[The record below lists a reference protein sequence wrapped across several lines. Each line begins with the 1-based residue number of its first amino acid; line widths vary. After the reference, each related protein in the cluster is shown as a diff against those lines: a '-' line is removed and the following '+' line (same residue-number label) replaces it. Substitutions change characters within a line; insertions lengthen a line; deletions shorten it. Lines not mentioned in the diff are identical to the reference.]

1 MGKLSASRQLNMRFS
16 FSPTSRLLRGLAG
29 WTLLGL
35 VPAVWPE
42 LTGFW
47 LLVSGLLLVVAA
59 WDAALL
65 RRRPP
70 LTVERAIAPVLPLG
84 LWRAVRLRVV
94 NTDERPA
101 ALTLFDHYPTAAA
114 EIADLPQQLTVE
126 PGGWAELTYRLRP
139 VVRGE
144 WTFAPAQVL
153 LESPRGWWRRDDRL
167 GEPECV
173 RIYPNFAIIAQ
184 DIRLTVD
191 RREALLG
198 IHRRRRRGEGQ
209 TFLQLREYRI
219 GDSLRQIDW
228 KATARMRKPIA
239 KDYQDERNQTV
250 LFLLD
255 CGRRMRAQDDD
266 LSHFDHALNALIL
279 LAYVALRQGDA
290 VGLQSFGGE
299 RRWLAPRTGPGMLA
313 TLINGVYDLQP
324 GLEPP
329 DYADVAQRTLTRQ
342 RKRALIVLLTNLR
355 DEDQDE
361 LRPAVA
367 LLRRRHLVLIGNL
380 REPVLDEL
388 LARPIRDL
396 AQARLYATTCHYLLH
411 RERVQEELRQQGGIV
426 LDVPP
431 DKLPAAMVNQY
442 LDLKRGGRL

>member
-1 MGKLSASRQLNMRFS
+1 MNLSPA
-16 FSPTSRLLRGLAG
+16 PRLLHGLAG

-35 VPAVWPE
+35 LPAFQPD
-42 LTGFW
+42 LTVFW
-47 LLVSGLLLVVAA
+47 LLAGGLLLAVATR
-59 WDAALL
+59 DALIL
-65 RRRPP
+65 RRRP
-70 LTVERAIAPVLPLG
+70 LLSVERFVPHAMPLG
-84 LWRAVRLRVV
+84 VWRAIRLRVV
-94 NTDERPA
+94 NPQAQA
-101 ALTLFDHYPTAAA
+101 ATLTLFDHYPTAAA
-114 EIADLPQQLTVE
+114 EVADLPQRLTVVA
-126 PGGWAELTYRLRP
+126 GGWAEIRYRLHP

-144 WTFAPAQVL
+144 WSFAPVQVL
-153 LESPRGWWRRDDRL
+153 LESPHGLWQRDDRL
-167 GEPECV
+167 GESETV
-173 RIYPNFAIIAQ
+173 RIVPNFAAIARY
-184 DIRLTVD
+184 IRLTAN
-191 RREALLG
+191 RREALMG

-228 KATARMRKPIA
+228 KATARTRKLIA
-239 KDYQDERNQTV
+239 MDYQDERNQTV

-255 CGRRMRAQDDD
+255 CGRRMRAQDDG

-299 RRWLAPRTGPGMLA
+299 RRWLAPRAGPGMLT

-329 DYADVAQRTLTRQ
+329 DYAEAAKRALARQ

-361 LRPAVA
+361 LRPALA
-367 LLRRRHLVLIGNL
+367 LLGRRHLVLVANL

-388 LARPIRDL
+388 LARPIHDL
-396 AQARLYATTCHYLLH
+396 PRAQVYAATCHYLLR
-411 RERVQEELRQQGGIV
+411 REQVQEELRRQGGIV
-426 LDVPP
+426 LDTPP
-431 DKLPAAMVNQY
+431 DQLPAAMVNQY

>member
-1 MGKLSASRQLNMRFS
+1 MRL
-16 FSPTSRLLRGLAG
+16 SPTPRLLRWLAG

-42 LTGFW
+42 LIGFW

-59 WDAALL
+59 WDAVLL

-70 LTVERAIAPVLPLG
+70 LTVERGIAPVLPLG
-84 LWRAVRLRVV
+84 VWRAVRLRVV
-94 NTDERPA
+94 NADERPA

-114 EIADLPQQLTVE
+114 EATELPQRLIVAA
-126 PGGWAELTYRLRP
+126 GGWAEFDYRLRP
-139 VVRGE
+139 VTRGA
-144 WTFAPAQVL
+144 WTFPFTQVL

-167 GEPECV
+167 GEPERV

-184 DIRLTVD
+184 DIRLTAD

-198 IHRRRRRGEGQ
+198 IHRHRRRGEGQ

-228 KATARMRKPIA
+228 KATARTRKLIA

-290 VGLQSFGGE
+290 VGLHSFGGE
-299 RRWLAPRTGPGMLA
+299 RRWLAPRAGPGMLTA
-313 TLINGVYDLQP
+313 LINGVYDLQP

-329 DYADVAQRTLTRQ
+329 DYADAAQRTLTRQ

-361 LRPAVA
+361 LQAAVA
-367 LLRRRHLVLIGNL
+367 LLRRRHLVLIANL

-388 LARPIRDL
+388 LARPIHDL
-396 AQARLYATTCHYLLH
+396 AQARLYATICHYLLH

-431 DKLPAAMVNQY
+431 DQLPAAMVNQY

>member
-1 MGKLSASRQLNMRFS
+1 MNLSPA
-16 FSPTSRLLRGLAG
+16 PRLLRWLAG

-35 VPAVWPE
+35 PPAFWPE
-42 LTGFW
+42 LTGVW
-47 LLVSGLLLVVAA
+47 LLAGGLLLAVAA
-59 WDAALL
+59 RDAFLL

-70 LTVERAIAPVLPLG
+70 LAVERIVAPVLPLG
-84 LWRAVRLRVV
+84 VWRTVRLRVV
-94 NTDERPA
+94 NPQAEPA
-101 ALTLFDHYPTAAA
+101 KLTLFDHYPAAAA
-114 EIADLPQQLTVE
+114 EVADLPQRLTVAA
-126 PGGWAELTYRLRP
+126 GGWAELRYRLHP

-144 WTFAPAQVL
+144 WSFAPTQVL
-153 LESPRGWWRRDDRL
+153 LESPCGLWRRDDRL
-167 GEPECV
+167 GESETV
-173 RIYPNFAIIAQ
+173 RIVPNFAAIARY
-184 DIRLTVD
+184 IRLTVD
-191 RREALLG
+191 RREALMG

-228 KATARMRKPIA
+228 KATARTRKPIA
-239 KDYQDERNQTV
+239 RDYQDERNQTV

-290 VGLQSFGGE
+290 VGLQGFGGE
-299 RRWLAPRTGPGMLA
+299 RRWLSPRSGPGVLTA
-313 TLINGVYDLQP
+313 LINGVYDLQP
-324 GLEPP
+324 SLEPP
-329 DYADVAQRTLTRQ
+329 DYADAVQRALVRQ

-361 LRPAVA
+361 LRPALA
-367 LLRRRHLVLIGNL
+367 LLRRRHLVLIANL

-388 LARPIRDL
+388 LARPIQDL
-396 AQARLYATTCHYLLH
+396 SQAQMYATTCHYLLR
-411 RERVQEELRQQGGIV
+411 RERVQEELRRQGGIV

-431 DKLPAAMVNQY
+431 TKLPAAMVNQY
-442 LDLKRGGRL
+442 LDLKRGGWL

>member
-1 MGKLSASRQLNMRFS
+1 
-16 FSPTSRLLRGLAG
+16 LLRWLAG

-42 LTGFW
+42 LTGPW
-47 LLVSGLLLVVAA
+47 LAATGLWCVAAA

-70 LTVERAIAPVLPLG
+70 LTVERGIAPILPLG
-84 LWRAVRLRVV
+84 VWRTVRLRVI
-94 NTDERPA
+94 NSADRPA
-101 ALTLFDHYPTAAA
+101 VLTLFDHYPTAAA
-114 EIADLPQQLTVE
+114 EIADLPQRLTVE
-126 PGGWAELTYRLRP
+126 PGGWTELTYRLRP

-144 WTFAPAQVL
+144 WAFAPVQVL
-153 LESPRGWWRRDDRL
+153 LESPRGGWWRDDRV
-167 GEPECV
+167 GEPERV
-173 RIYPNFAIIAQ
+173 RIYPDFAIIAQ
-184 DIRLTVD
+184 DIRLTTD

-228 KATARMRKPIA
+228 KATARTHKLIA
-239 KDYQDERNQTV
+239 RDYQDERNQTV

-255 CGRRMRAQDDD
+255 CGRRMRAQDDA

-299 RRWLAPRTGPGMLA
+299 RRWLTPRAGPGML
-313 TLINGVYDLQP
+313 TVLINGVYDLQP

-329 DYADVAQRTLTRQ
+329 DYAAAAQRALARQ

-367 LLRRRHLVLIGNL
+367 LLRRRHLVLIANL

-388 LARPIRDL
+388 LARPIHDL
-396 AQARLYATTCHYLLH
+396 SQAWEYATTCHYLLH

-431 DKLPAAMVNQY
+431 DRLPAAMVNQY

>member
-1 MGKLSASRQLNMRFS
+1 MRLSL
-16 FSPTSRLLRGLAG
+16 SPTSRLLRGLAG

-35 VPAVWPE
+35 APVVWPE
-42 LTGFW
+42 LTVWW
-47 LLVSGLLLVVAA
+47 LLASGLLLVVAA
-59 WDAALL
+59 RDAWSLHYQ
-65 RRRPP
+65 PP
-70 LTVERAIAPVLPLG
+70 LAVERDVAPALPLDV
-84 LWRAVRLRVV
+84 WRTVRLRVV
-94 NTDERPA
+94 NPHARPA
-101 ALTLFDHYPTAAA
+101 TLTLFDHYPTAAA
-114 EIADLPQQLTVE
+114 EVADLPQRLTVAG
-126 PGGWAELTYRLRP
+126 GGWAELRYRLRP

-153 LESPRGWWRRDDRL
+153 LESPRGLWQRDDRL
-167 GEPECV
+167 GEPETV
-173 RIYPNFAIIAQ
+173 RIVPNFAVIAQ
-184 DIRLTVD
+184 DIWLTTD

-228 KATARMRKPIA
+228 KATARTRKLIA
-239 KDYQDERNQTV
+239 RDYQDERNQTV

-255 CGRRMRAQDDD
+255 CGRRMRAQDGK
-266 LSHFDHALNALIL
+266 LSHFDHALNAMIL

-290 VGLQSFGGE
+290 VGMQSFGGE
-299 RRWLAPRTGPGMLA
+299 RRWLAPRSGPGMLT

-329 DYADVAQRTLTRQ
+329 DYAEAAQRALVRQ

-361 LRPAVA
+361 LRPVVA
-367 LLRRRHLVLIGNL
+367 LLRRRHLVLVANL
-380 REPVLDEL
+380 RELILDEL
-388 LARPIRDL
+388 LTRPIHDL
-396 AQARLYATTCHYLLH
+396 AQAQAYAATCHYLLR
-411 RERVQEELRQQGGIV
+411 RERVHEELRRQGGIV

-431 DKLPAAMVNQY
+431 NQLPAAMVNQY